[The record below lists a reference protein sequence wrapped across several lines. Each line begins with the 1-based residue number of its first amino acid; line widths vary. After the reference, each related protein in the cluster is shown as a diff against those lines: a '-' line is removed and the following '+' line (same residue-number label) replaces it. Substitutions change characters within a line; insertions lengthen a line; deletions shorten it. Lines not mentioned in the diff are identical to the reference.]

1 MAACNQHEV
10 SCDLA
15 KHRHDRE
22 ADQHQGIMGIPGLL
36 QLLKPVMT
44 DVHVKRMAGKRVAI
58 DAYVW
63 LHKGTFSCALELAQ
77 GKHTDNYTRYC
88 MRKASAPSP
97 LLCRIR
103 SFCGQRFD
111 HELLLVHATD

>member
-1 MAACNQHEV
+1 
-10 SCDLA
+10 
-15 KHRHDRE
+15 
-22 ADQHQGIMGIPGLL
+22 MGIPGLL

-44 DVHVKRMAGKRVAI
+44 DVHVKRMSGKRVAI

-88 MRKASAPSP
+88 MKKVPACLPAIHTCLPASPRTSILIRPHPASLVFLDIARRVHCTIASKWSAACTA
-97 LLCRIR
+97 LL
-103 SFCGQRFD
+103 S
-111 HELLLVHATD
+111 LS

>member
-1 MAACNQHEV
+1 
-10 SCDLA
+10 
-15 KHRHDRE
+15 
-22 ADQHQGIMGIPGLL
+22 MGIPGLL

-44 DVHVKRMAGKRVAI
+44 DVHVKRMSGKRVAI

-88 MRKASAPSP
+88 MKKVCVCLPALHTCLPLHAPRSSFVRIPQVLSFWTLHGRLHCTIASKWWAACTAFVS
-97 LLCRIR
+97 L
-103 SFCGQRFD
+103 S
-111 HELLLVHATD
+111 

>member
-1 MAACNQHEV
+1 
-10 SCDLA
+10 
-15 KHRHDRE
+15 
-22 ADQHQGIMGIPGLL
+22 MGIPGLL

-44 DVHVKRMAGKRVAI
+44 DVHVKRMSGKRVAI

-88 MRKASAPSP
+88 IKKVRVCLPA
-97 LLCRIR
+97 L
-103 SFCGQRFD
+103 
-111 HELLLVHATD
+111 HT